1 MGVTGF
7 ISGKLRFR
15 GKIVIISIALSF
27 LVMIVSVTVS
37 SGFRKEIRDAL
48 SSATGDIRLVP
59 SDLDWLSGS
68 SPIGAGP
75 AYLPYIDSIAGVREV
90 SPVVYR
96 AGIVRNG
103 DVVHG
108 VLFKGTGHFQA
119 PDSVSLAVSIPSR
132 LAAILSVGPGDW
144 LQAYFVGERVRVRKF
159 RIVSLYDDIAE
170 ADDRLV
176 VYGRLGDIQRVNG
189 WDSTKV
195 SAFEILLDREFRSES
210 AMKMI
215 SREAGAAALLYASED
230 DESVVSVSSEDE
242 NPQLFDWLS
251 LIDFNVFFI
260 LGLMTVVAGF
270 NMISGL
276 LILLF
281 ENISTIGILKTL
293 GMTDRA
299 IARVFLRSSSSLV
312 LKGMLAGNILAFLFC
327 AVQSTTHFITLDPAN
342 YFISYVPVH
351 LEIMKILA
359 ADAAAYLLIMLL
371 LLLPSMFISR
381 VDPARTV
388 RMG

>member
-1 MGVTGF
+1 
-7 ISGKLRFR
+7 
-15 GKIVIISIALSF
+15 
-27 LVMIVSVTVS
+27 
-37 SGFRKEIRDAL
+37 
-48 SSATGDIRLVP
+48 
-59 SDLDWLSGS
+59 
-68 SPIGAGP
+68 
-75 AYLPYIDSIAGVREV
+75 
-90 SPVVYR
+90 
-96 AGIVRNG
+96 
-103 DVVHG
+103 
-108 VLFKGTGHFQA
+108 
-119 PDSVSLAVSIPSR
+119 
-132 LAAILSVGPGDW
+132 
-144 LQAYFVGERVRVRKF
+144 
-159 RIVSLYDDIAE
+159 
-170 ADDRLV
+170 
-176 VYGRLGDIQRVNG
+176 
-189 WDSTKV
+189 
-195 SAFEILLDREFRSES
+195 
-210 AMKMI
+210 
-215 SREAGAAALLYASED
+215 
-230 DESVVSVSSEDE
+230 
-242 NPQLFDWLS
+242 
-251 LIDFNVFFI
+251 
-260 LGLMTVVAGF
+260 MTVVAGF

-327 AVQSTTHFITLDPAN
+327 AVQSSTHFITLDPAN

>member
-1 MGVTGF
+1 MGITGF

-15 GKIVIISIALSF
+15 RRIVVISIALSF
-27 LVMIVSVTVS
+27 LVMIVSVSVS

-48 SSATGDIRLVP
+48 SSAAGDVRLLP

-68 SPIGAGP
+68 SPVGATP
-75 AYLPYIDSIAGVREV
+75 SYLPYIDSIYGVRKV

-96 AGIVRNG
+96 AGIVKNR

-108 VLFKGTGHFQA
+108 VLFKGVEDFGA
-119 PDSVSLAVSIPSR
+119 ADSVSLAVSIPSR
-132 LAAILSVGPGDW
+132 LAAILSVAPGDV
-144 LQAYFVGERVRVRKF
+144 LQAYFVGEKVRVRKF
-159 RIVSLYDDIAE
+159 NIVSLYDDMAE

-176 VYGRLGDIQRVNG
+176 VYGRLEDMQRVNG
-189 WDSTKV
+189 WDSTRV
-195 SAFEILLDREFRSES
+195 SAFEISLLEDFRSES
-210 AMKMI
+210 GMELMT
-215 SREAGAAALLYASED
+215 REIGAASLLYASED
-230 DESVVSVSSEDE
+230 DESVVAVSSADE
-242 NPQLFDWLS
+242 NPQLFDWLA
-251 LIDFNVFFI
+251 LIDFNVIFI
-260 LGLMTVVAGF
+260 LALMTVVAGF
-270 NMISGL
+270 NMVSGL

-281 ENISTIGILKTL
+281 ENISTIGILKSL

-299 IARVFLRSSSSLV
+299 IVKVFLRSSSSLV
-312 LKGMLAGNILAFLFC
+312 LKGMLAGNVLALVFC
-327 AVQSTTHFITLDPAN
+327 AVQASTRFITLDPAN

-388 RMG
+388 RMS